1 MNDTKMKSNVKF
13 KKISLNGRELT
24 VDFDE
29 ICADE
34 SGIVITNQVK
44 KKCEQIC
51 HDDLIVAINRLV
63 PHFAILGEVRLLP
76 EPYLDGS
83 LPYNEASLL
92 EMCHDTLRVSGLS
105 INYSSDAETIIISGH
120 KFTRHSCVSF
130 TAPQVTNTD
139 SQYPYVAELFEA
151 VEHVKSEVY
160 AYLFEGKC
168 AFKQGDLFDDSLDA
182 TNPAAEEERA
192 EKSAPKRRGRKA
204 SSKLAEVQ
212 PLAS

>member
-1 MNDTKMKSNVKF
+1 MTNNIKF
-13 KKISLNGRELT
+13 KKISLTGRELT
-24 VDFDE
+24 VEYDE
-29 ICADE
+29 INADA

-51 HDDLIVAINRLV
+51 HEDLMVAFNRLV
-63 PHFAILGEVRLLP
+63 PHFAILSEVRLLP
-76 EPYLDGS
+76 ESYVDGS
-83 LPYNEASLL
+83 LPYNEDSLL
-92 EMCHDTLRVSGLS
+92 EMCQDSIRISGLT

-130 TAPQVTNTD
+130 AAPQVTNTD
-139 SQYPYVAELFEA
+139 SQYPYVEELFEA

-182 TNPAAEEERA
+182 TNPTTAEE
-192 EKSAPKRRGRKA
+192 SAPKRRGRKA
-204 SSKLAEVQ
+204 STSLEEAQ